1 VEAADEQMPA
11 ALIGTGADGMTTAQ
25 RTRRR
30 K

>member
-11 ALIGTGADGMTTAQ
+11 ALIGAGADGMTTAQ